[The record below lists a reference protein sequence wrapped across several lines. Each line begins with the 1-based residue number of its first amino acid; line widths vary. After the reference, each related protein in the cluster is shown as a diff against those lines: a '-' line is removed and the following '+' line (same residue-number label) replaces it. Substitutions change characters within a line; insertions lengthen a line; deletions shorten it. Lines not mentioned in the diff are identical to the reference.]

1 MDTFS
6 IIVLC
11 ALSFAFGWVVGILK
25 GLNLRFLIEH
35 LINQLT
41 NVNVVVSPAKKA
53 DETLKE

>member
-11 ALSFAFGWVVGILK
+11 ALSFVFGWVVGIMK

-35 LINQLT
+35 LINRLT

>member
-11 ALSFAFGWVVGILK
+11 ALSFAFGWVVGVLK

-41 NVNVVVSPAKKA
+41 IVHVNVSTKKS

>member
-35 LINQLT
+35 LINRLT
-41 NVNVVVSPAKKA
+41 NVKVVVSPAKNN
-53 DETLKE
+53 DQGDT

>member
-1 MDTFS
+1 MDTFD

-11 ALSFAFGWVVGILK
+11 ALSFAFGWVVGVLK

-41 NVNVVVSPAKKA
+41 NVNVVVSPAKIN
-53 DETLKE
+53 DQGDT

>member
-1 MDTFS
+1 MDIFD

-25 GLNLRFLIEH
+25 GLNMRFLIEH
-35 LINQLT
+35 LINKLMIVH
-41 NVNVVVSPAKKA
+41 VNVSPAKKA

>member
-35 LINQLT
+35 LINRLT
-41 NVNVVVSPAKKA
+41 NVNVVVSPAKKV

>member
-1 MDTFS
+1 MGTFS

-11 ALSFAFGWVVGILK
+11 TLSFAFGWVVGVLK
-25 GLNLRFLIEH
+25 GLSVRFLIEH

-53 DETLKE
+53 E

>member
-11 ALSFAFGWVVGILK
+11 ALSFAFGWVVGVLK

-35 LINQLT
+35 LINRLT